1 MTMNKIL
8 IALVLAVVM
17 SGNVYAY
24 GGQFES
30 PSDLSYSE
38 CIKAIEKGDLIH
50 EASNPESPQFSFLY
64 YLFKNKIYQIRLQNK
79 TNENQFFGILC
90 EVTKEE

>member
-1 MTMNKIL
+1 MKKIL

-24 GGQFES
+24 RANFDGTV
-30 PSDLSYSE
+30 SYSE

-50 EASNPESPQFSFLY
+50 EVTKDKKDLSYSYLY
-64 YLFKNKIYQIRLQNK
+64 YLYKNKIYQIRL
-79 TNENQFFGILC
+79 TNNTFVNYSHDMSC
-90 EVTKEE
+90 YVAKEE